1 MIVNMR
7 FEEDIMNSIIYQ
19 VHHNSGKNLY
29 SHAVSGNMSFCSFT
43 EEVVARYNDELKLCW
58 QTDLMEKI
66 IDNTVDTV
74 LKEFYCT
81 NQYIDFNNES
91 KALLKQVYNLLFQDI
106 IVNEL
111 DLKIVQERHYT
122 RLAKLLSIT
131 NPFTAIIN
139 PPNNTYASS
148 AVCAEYSAEFQLFIL
163 GLKLSEIKAP
173 LLDIGC
179 GENAELVNFM
189 RSAGI
194 EAYGVDRI
202 CADKKVYLSKEN
214 WFEYDF
220 GISKWGTIVSNIA
233 LSSHFINNNLRK
245 DGKYSEFAM
254 IYMKVL
260 NGLVP
265 GGSFI
270 YAPAIPFIEN
280 CLQASEFLIEREL
293 LNKEYYRVK
302 VTRLYR

>member
-1 MIVNMR
+1 MIVTMR

-29 SHAVSGNMSFCSFT
+29 SNAVSGNMSFNCFT
-43 EEVVARYNDELKLCW
+43 EEVIARYNDELKLCW
-58 QTDLMEKI
+58 QTGRMEKI

-74 LKEFYCT
+74 LKEFYDT
-81 NQYIDFNNES
+81 NQYIDFNKES

-111 DLKIVQERHYT
+111 DLKTVQERHYT

-139 PPNNTYASS
+139 PPNNTYVSS
-148 AVCAEYSAEFQLFIL
+148 TVCAEYSAEFQLFIL
-163 GLKLSEIKAP
+163 GLKLSEIKVP

-179 GENAELVNFM
+179 GENAELVSFM
-189 RSAGI
+189 RVAGI
-194 EAYGVDRI
+194 EAYGFDRV
-202 CADKKVYLSKEN
+202 CSDKKIYLSKES

-220 GISKWGTIVSNIA
+220 GISKWGTIISNIA
-233 LSSHFINNNLRK
+233 FSSHFLNHHLRK
-245 DGKYSEFAM
+245 DGKHSEFAM
-254 IYMKVL
+254 VYMKVL
-260 NGLVP
+260 NSLVV

-270 YAPAIPFIEN
+270 YAPSIPFIEN
-280 CLQASEFLIEREL
+280 CLQGSEFLIEREL
-293 LNKEYYRVK
+293 LTEDYDRVK
-302 VTRLYR
+302 ITRL